1 MRGEDMGKVEVIAGS
16 MFSGKTE
23 ELIRR
28 LIRAEIA
35 RQTVIVFKPK
45 IDTRYSEHHIVSHDV
60 SKLPCI
66 AIDHAD
72 EILPNVGEATVI
84 GVDEAQFFDDTIIDV
99 ANQLAALGKRVIVAG
114 CEMYSSGEPFGPMG
128 GLMCVAEEVEKLH
141 AVCMVCGEE
150 AYISYRKA
158 RPQNGNIL
166 IGYGD
171 IYEARCR
178 QCAALG
184 DAVHGAED

>member
-1 MRGEDMGKVEVIAGS
+1 MGKVEVIAGS

-28 LIRAEIA
+28 LTRARIA
-35 RQTVIVFKPK
+35 KQKVVVFKPR
-45 IDTRYSEHHIVSHDV
+45 IDNRYSDHHIVSHDV

-66 AIDHAD
+66 AVNSAE
-72 EILPNVGEATVI
+72 EIPSNIGDATVI
-84 GVDEAQFFDDTIIDV
+84 GVDEAQFFDEKLITIV
-99 ANQLAALGKRVIVAG
+99 NQLAEQGKRVILAG

-128 GLMCVAEEVEKLH
+128 ALMCIAEEVDKLR

-150 AYISYRKA
+150 AYISYRKE

-166 IGYGD
+166 IGNSD

-178 QCAALG
+178 KCACREG
-184 DAVHGAED
+184 E

>member
-1 MRGEDMGKVEVIAGS
+1 MGKVEVIAGS

-28 LIRAEIA
+28 LTRAKIA
-35 RQTVIVFKPK
+35 KQTVVVFKPK
-45 IDTRYSEHHIVSHDV
+45 IDTRYSDKHVVSHNV

-66 AIDHAD
+66 GIEKAE
-72 EILPNVGEATVI
+72 EILPHIGDATVI
-84 GVDEAQFFDDTIIDV
+84 GIDEAQFFDDSIIGV
-99 ANQLAALGKRVIVAG
+99 VTRLAEQGKRVILAG

-128 GLMCVAEEVEKLH
+128 ALMCIAEEVDKLR

-150 AYISYRKA
+150 AYISYRKQ

-166 IGYGD
+166 IGD
-171 IYEARCR
+171 TEIYEARCR
-178 QCAALG
+178 HCAQQ
-184 DAVHGAED
+184 

>member
-1 MRGEDMGKVEVIAGS
+1 MGKIEVIAGS

-28 LIRAEIA
+28 LVRAEIA
-35 RQTVIVFKPK
+35 KQKVMVFKPS
-45 IDTRYSEHHIVSHDV
+45 IDNRYNEEHHIVSHDV

-66 AIDHAD
+66 AVDSAD
-72 EILPNVGEATVI
+72 EILQHIGNATVI
-84 GVDEAQFFDDTIIDV
+84 GIDEAQFFDEKIV
-99 ANQLAALGKRVIVAG
+99 AVVNQLADMGKRVILAG
-114 CEMYSSGEPFGPMG
+114 CEMYSSGEAFGPMG
-128 GLMCVAEEVEKLH
+128 TLMCIAEEVDKLR

-150 AYISYRKA
+150 AYISYRKE

-166 IGYGD
+166 IGHGD

-178 QCAALG
+178 KCAHLNGKRNGTPAM
-184 DAVHGAED
+184 

>member
-1 MRGEDMGKVEVIAGS
+1 MGKVEVIAGS

-28 LIRAEIA
+28 LTRAEIA
-35 RQTVIVFKPK
+35 KQKVVVFKPRL
-45 IDTRYSEHHIVSHDV
+45 DNRYSEHHIVSHNV

-66 AIDHAD
+66 AVDSAE
-72 EILPNVGEATVI
+72 EIPAHVGDATVI
-84 GVDEAQFFDDTIIDV
+84 GIDEAQFFDEKIVTV
-99 ANQLAALGKRVIVAG
+99 VNQLADQGKRVILAG

-128 GLMCVAEEVEKLH
+128 ALMCTAEEVDKLR
-141 AVCMVCGEE
+141 AVCVVCGEE
-150 AYISYRKA
+150 AYISYRKE

-166 IGYGD
+166 IGYAD

-178 QCAALG
+178 RCARLSG
-184 DAVHGAED
+184 EK

>member
-1 MRGEDMGKVEVIAGS
+1 MGKVEVIAGS

-28 LIRAEIA
+28 LTRAKIA
-35 RQTVIVFKPK
+35 KQKVVVFKPK
-45 IDTRYSEHHIVSHDV
+45 IDNRYSDQHIVSHDV

-66 AIDHAD
+66 AIDKAE
-72 EILPNVGEATVI
+72 EIFPHITDATVI
-84 GVDEAQFFDDTIIDV
+84 GIDEAQFFDPDIVTIV
-99 ANQLAALGKRVIVAG
+99 TQLAEQGKRVILAG

-128 GLMCVAEEVEKLH
+128 PLMCIAEEVDKLH

-166 IGYGD
+166 IGNSD
-171 IYEARCR
+171 VYEARCR
-178 QCAALG
+178 KCAQLDEQAPAHA
-184 DAVHGAED
+184 DE

>member
-1 MRGEDMGKVEVIAGS
+1 MGKVEVIAGS

-28 LIRAEIA
+28 LIRAKIA
-35 RQTVIVFKPK
+35 RQKIVVFKPK
-45 IDTRYSEHHIVSHDV
+45 VDNRYSKHHIVSHDV

-66 AIDHAD
+66 VVEKAG
-72 EILPNVGEATVI
+72 EMLPHIEDATVI
-84 GVDEAQFFDDTIIDV
+84 GIDEAQFFDDSIVPLAT
-99 ANQLAALGKRVIVAG
+99 QLAEQGKRVILAG

-128 GLMCVAEEVEKLH
+128 ALMCIAEEVDKVR
-141 AVCMVCGEE
+141 AVCVVCGEE
-150 AYISYRKA
+150 AYISYRKE

-166 IGYGD
+166 IGNSD

-178 QCAALG
+178 KCATLSDGTPATQ
-184 DAVHGAED
+184 

>member
-1 MRGEDMGKVEVIAGS
+1 MGKVEVIAGS

-35 RQTVIVFKPK
+35 RQKVVVFKPGV
-45 IDTRYSEHHIVSHDV
+45 DNRYSEHHIVSHDV

-66 AIDHAD
+66 SVNSSD
-72 EILPNVGEATVI
+72 EIFPNVGDATVI
-84 GVDEAQFFDDTIIDV
+84 GIDEAQFFDEKIVDV
-99 ANQLAALGKRVIVAG
+99 VNRLADMGKRVILAG

-128 GLMCVAEEVEKLH
+128 ALMCIAEEVDKLR
-141 AVCMVCGEE
+141 AVCVVCGEE
-150 AYISYRKA
+150 AYISYRKE

-166 IGYGD
+166 IGYSD

-178 QCAALG
+178 KCANLNGQVKA
-184 DAVHGAED
+184 HE

>member
-1 MRGEDMGKVEVIAGS
+1 MGKVEVIAGS

-35 RQTVIVFKPK
+35 KQKVVVFKPC
-45 IDTRYSEHHIVSHDV
+45 IDARYSEHHIVSHNV

-66 AIDHAD
+66 AIDKAE
-72 EILPNVGEATVI
+72 EILDKVEDANVI
-84 GVDEAQFFDDTIIDV
+84 GIDEAQFFDEKIVDV
-99 ANQLAALGKRVIVAG
+99 ANQLAEMGKRVILAG

-128 GLMCVAEEVEKLH
+128 ALMCIAEEIDKLR

-150 AYISYRKA
+150 AYISYRKG

-166 IGYGD
+166 VGYSD

-178 QCAALG
+178 KCAQLSG
-184 DAVHGAED
+184 KGETDE